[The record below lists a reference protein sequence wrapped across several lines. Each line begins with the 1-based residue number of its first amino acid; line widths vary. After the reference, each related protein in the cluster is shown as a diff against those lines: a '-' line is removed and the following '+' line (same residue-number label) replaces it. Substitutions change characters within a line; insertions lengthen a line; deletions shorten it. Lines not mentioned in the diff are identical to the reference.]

1 MKKLSI
7 QQYSAVGMLLFGCVL
22 TACGFFTE
30 PVGQVHNSV
39 LYILGQ
45 ALVYAGSVFGLKN
58 YVDIKL
64 HDNK

>member
-1 MKKLSI
+1 
-7 QQYSAVGMLLFGCVL
+7 MLLFGCVL

-58 YVDIKL
+58 YVDIRM
-64 HDNK
+64 HNHAND